1 VNAQVGEG
9 DAGQPRQFATT
20 RHRSFLSRLIRLVA
34 VVLLLVIIALF
45 GAAVWLYHALQIS
58 LPQLDGKLTV
68 SGLSAPVKVVRDKHG
83 VPHITAANLA
93 DLFFAQG
100 YVTSQDR
107 LWQMD
112 MSRRAG
118 AGELSEIL
126 SPRLFG
132 EGVLSIDKRQRA
144 LGIRAVAEKSADALS
159 DEEKMYAEAY
169 ASGVNAYITSHK
181 RSLPAEFRLLGY
193 EPRPWTPIDACLII
207 AEMTQELQ
215 FDFVEHMWLR
225 EKVLAQL
232 GPQLATDLYPVTSW
246 RDHPPIAAALDVQP
260 SPPAPANL
268 RDAGG
273 RYDRQEQCA
282 MLGLLL
288 PNWPSVEAEPC
299 TDSVLLPGSNNWVV
313 SGRHTATG
321 KPLLSNDMH
330 LSHQVPS
337 VWYESHLT
345 APGFDVA
352 GVTLPGVPFIAV
364 GHNQRIGWGFTNLGP
379 ATYDLYI
386 ENINGNDEYQMPSE
400 WRKLQ
405 HRRELINLR
414 GKQKVIVDVSLTRH
428 GPIISDVLPG
438 EKRKLALRW
447 TLYEPAIISLPFL
460 EMDRAENWD
469 DFKHAVSLFGT
480 PSVNTVYADVDGHIG
495 YIATGKIPTRVRTS
509 AGVPVSGTDDAHE
522 WTGFIPS
529 NQMPTVLDPPTG
541 IIATANG
548 RITSDKYPYEFALE
562 WVFGAR
568 TQRIYEV
575 LESGEKFS
583 SADMLALQ
591 TDVAS
596 SYDLFLARRFVDSV
610 DHSKNASERARKAAD
625 TLRQWNGQVEADS
638 SAPAIVA
645 KSTRE
650 LIRMMLEPKL
660 GAAPKI
666 IAPFAAPA
674 GLQRYQWAMR
684 NAWLENTLSE
694 QNRAWLPANYDSFE
708 ELLVAALERAISA
721 KGVPNDLS
729 KWKWGELAAVDL
741 KHPLF
746 GRIPLLQRWAG
757 PGHAP
762 QAGNFNTVKQVGN
775 DFGPSQRLT
784 VDFADL
790 DATTLNITTGQSGNI
805 LSPYF
810 LDHWPA
816 WYHGTTFRL
825 PFSASAV
832 EADKAHVLELNPA
845 K

>member
-1 VNAQVGEG
+1 MQ
-9 DAGQPRQFATT
+9 QR
-20 RHRSFLSRLIRLVA
+20 RRSLLSWLLRLLGL
-34 VVLLLVIIALF
+34 VLLLVVLALLC
-45 GAAVWLYHALQIS
+45 GGVWLYHAARVS
-58 LPQLDGKLTV
+58 LPQLDGKVLV
-68 SGLSAPVKVVRDKHG
+68 SGLSAPVMVVRDRHG
-83 VPHITAANLA
+83 VPHITAATLQ

-112 MSRRAG
+112 MSRRAA

-132 EGVLSIDKRQRA
+132 EGVLRADKRQRV
-144 LGIRAVAEKSADALS
+144 LGIRAVAEKAADTLG

-169 ASGVNAYITSHK
+169 ASGVNAYIASHK

-193 EPRPWTPIDACLII
+193 EPRPWTATDACLVI

-215 FDFVEHMWLR
+215 FGFVQHMWLR
-225 EKVLAQL
+225 EKVLVQL
-232 GPQLATDLYPVTSW
+232 GPQLATDLYPVASW
-246 RDHPPIAAALDVQP
+246 RDHPPIAATPTVNQRRFDSVQ
-260 SPPAPANL
+260 L
-268 RDAGG
+268 RAGDGG
-273 RYDRQEQCA
+273 RNRKEHRA
-282 MLGLLL
+282 ILELLL
-288 PNWPSVEAEPC
+288 PEWLQAKAKTFDNS
-299 TDSVLLPGSNNWVV
+299 LLLAGSNNWVISGQHTV
-313 SGRHTATG
+313 SAM
-321 KPLLSNDMH
+321 PLLSNDMH

-379 ATYDLYI
+379 ATYDLYV
-386 ENINGNDEYQMPSE
+386 ENINGNDEYQMPSG

-405 HRRELINLR
+405 HRRELINVR
-414 GKQKVIVDVSLTRH
+414 GEQKVIVDVSLTRH

-447 TLYEPAIISLPFL
+447 TLYEPGVISLPFL
-460 EMDRAENWD
+460 DMDRAENWD
-469 DFKHAVSLFGT
+469 DFKQAVSLFGT

-495 YIATGKIPTRVRTS
+495 YIATGKIPTRARAS
-509 AGVPVSGTDDAHE
+509 ACVPVSGADDVHE
-522 WTGFIPS
+522 WAGFIPF

-575 LESGEKFS
+575 LESGKKFS
-583 SADMLALQ
+583 TADMLALQ
-591 TDVAS
+591 TDVMS
-596 SYDLFLARRFVDSV
+596 SYDLFLARHFVDSV

-638 SAPAIVA
+638 SAAAIVA

-650 LIRMMLEPKL
+650 LIRMILEPKL
-660 GAAPKI
+660 GSAPETV
-666 IAPFAAPA
+666 APFTAPI
-674 GLQRYQWAMR
+674 GWQMYRWTMR
-684 NAWLENTLSE
+684 DAWLEDTLSKR
-694 QNRAWLPANYDSFE
+694 NRAWLPANYASFE
-708 ELLVAALERAISA
+708 ELLTAALEKAISA

-729 KWKWGELAAVDL
+729 NWKWGELAALDL

-746 GRIPLLQRWAG
+746 GRIPLLERWAG

-762 QAGNFNTVKQVGN
+762 QAGNGNTVKQVAQ

-784 VDFADL
+784 VDFADF
-790 DATTLNITTGQSGNI
+790 DATTLNVTTGQSGNI

-816 WYHGTTFRL
+816 WYNGTTFRL

-832 EADKAHVLELNPA
+832 EADKAHVLEVRPT